1 MKNGLTK
8 NLRQTGRGKND
19 EDKRTNKA
27 APIAPPETGL
37 KPSDKG
43 KGQPSGEK
51 AERREKTVNANVPN
65 LSRIIGSITT

>member
-19 EDKRTNKA
+19 EDKRTNKV
-27 APIAPPETGL
+27 APVDPETGL

-65 LSRIIGSITT
+65 LSRITT